1 MRDKIRHKSIFFLSH
16 TFLSHT
22 LLSHTSDLGQTVW
35 VPHVDI
41 YRQASSWLVK
51 CELAGVKPEDMTVSA
66 QGSRLTISGVRRDP
80 LAERG
85 WEHYSMEIPYSRFA
99 CSAALPQD
107 LEEADVESE
116 YRDGMLLVRV
126 RFNEKDR

>member
-16 TFLSHT
+16 TFLSH
-22 LLSHTSDLGQTVW
+22 SGDLGQTVW
-35 VPHVDI
+35 VPRVDI
-41 YRQASSWLVK
+41 YRQASTWLVK
-51 CELAGVKPEDMTVSA
+51 CELAGVRAEDMTVSA
-66 QGSRLTISGVRRDP
+66 RGAQLMISGVRRDT

-99 CSAALPQD
+99 CSAALPEN